1 VNPHDNYNL
10 LTRDER
16 LIVFLQAISRGDNQ
30 TSQAVIDASPSVE
43 VKMIDFWSSVHALKF
58 TTLLHCLR
66 QVNLIDGIKDLWDDR
81 ANHESFI
88 CAGLL
93 ATHCVVE
100 EEAWSSIC
108 REYGFDY
115 EKFLI
120 SCAPFWGVNSNR
132 LWFDWLKK
140 LAVTKTKYEV
150 SPGTFVVLKIP
161 TVEDKIS
168 EWRKTIALFD
178 GGIRSV
184 MIRQMM

>member
-1 VNPHDNYNL
+1 MKPHDNYNL

-16 LIVFLQAISRGDNQ
+16 LILFLQAISRGDKQ
-30 TSQAVIDASPSVE
+30 TSQAVIDASPSSE
-43 VKMIDFWSSVHALKF
+43 VKMIDFWSSVHALMF

-66 QVNLIDGIKDLWDDR
+66 QVNLIDGIKDLWDDQ
-81 ANHESFI
+81 ANDESFL
-88 CAGLL
+88 CARLL

-100 EEAWSSIC
+100 EEAWSSIS

-120 SCAPFWGVNSNR
+120 SCAHFLDVNSNR
-132 LWFDWLKK
+132 LWIDWLKK
-140 LAVTKTKYEV
+140 LALTKTKYEV

-168 EWRKTIALFD
+168 EFRKAIAHVEGTFGRD
-178 GGIRSV
+178 D
-184 MIRQMM
+184 